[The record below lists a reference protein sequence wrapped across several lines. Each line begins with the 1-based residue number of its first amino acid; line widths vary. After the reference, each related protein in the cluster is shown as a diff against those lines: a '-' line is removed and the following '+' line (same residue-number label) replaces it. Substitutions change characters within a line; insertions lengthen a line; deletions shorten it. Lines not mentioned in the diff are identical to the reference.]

1 MTTGMQERMKI
12 SRRERNTTATRAKI
26 FDVAHELFS
35 EKGYDAVT
43 VQHIADTADIGIGT
57 LFYHASSKTEL
68 FLMVYNSSLEQA
80 IQAGRKAQNDLP
92 ADASLCDRILALSL
106 PIADAMNSP
115 EAGNFARYH
124 KELLFGDSND
134 RYRRAGIDLVR
145 GFESEVAGV
154 LGGALHIDAHS
165 LLTRLTARAI
175 FAALHFDI
183 ALPET
188 DLNPATRFAGAGSMS
203 LRMQI
208 QIIVEG
214 FESIGARHA
223 TPNRGELNLGT
234 QAAHTSDDNDSWLAV
249 IPAHDVP

>member
-1 MTTGMQERMKI
+1 MGVRIKVKTN
-12 SRRERNTTATRAKI
+12 RRERNTIATRAKI
-26 FDVAHELFS
+26 FAVSHELFS

-43 VQHIADTADIGIGT
+43 VQQIADKADIGIGT

-68 FLMVYNSSLEQA
+68 FLMVYNSSLEHA
-80 IQAGRKAQNDLP
+80 IQAGRNAQQNLP
-92 ADASLCDRILALSL
+92 ANASLCERILALSL
-106 PIADAMNSP
+106 PMADSMNSP

-145 GFESEVAGV
+145 GFESEVACV
-154 LGGALHIDAHS
+154 LGDALHIDAHS
-165 LLTRLTARAI
+165 LLTRLSARAI

-188 DLNPATRFAGAGSMS
+188 DLNPATRFASAGSMS

-208 QIIVEG
+208 EIIVEG
-214 FESIGARHA
+214 VQNIAAQHA
-223 TPNRGELNLGT
+223 ALDHNEANPDT
-234 QAAHTSDDNDSWLAV
+234 QTHQASWLDV
-249 IPAHDVP
+249 IQGGDTS

>member
-1 MTTGMQERMKI
+1 MGPQIAVKI
-12 SRRERNTTATRAKI
+12 NRRERNAMATRAKI
-26 FDVAHELFS
+26 FEVAHRLFS

-43 VQHIADTADIGIGT
+43 VQQIADKADIGIGT

-80 IQAGRKAQNDLP
+80 IQAGRNSQNDLP
-92 ADASLCDRILALSL
+92 EDANLCERIIALSL
-106 PIADAMNSP
+106 PIANAMNSP

-154 LGGALHIDAHS
+154 LGGAVHIDAHS

-188 DLNPATRFAGAGSMS
+188 DLNTATRFAGAGSMS

-214 FESIGARHA
+214 FQSIALRHA
-223 TPNRGELNLGT
+223 TLSNSEPNLSTPANR
-234 QAAHTSDDNDSWLAV
+234 ASDEDGSWLNV
-249 IPAHDVP
+249 VPASDVS